1 MPQSRAQVRLA
12 YARLGGKAKHSRM
25 STAVAREIVTKT
37 KGHALYEL
45 PERVGKKKKL
55 FNRKK

>member
-25 STAVAREIVTKT
+25 SDAVAREIVTKT
-37 KGHALYEL
+37 KGQALYEL
-45 PERVGKKKKL
+45 PERTKPKKL
-55 FNRKK
+55 FRRKK